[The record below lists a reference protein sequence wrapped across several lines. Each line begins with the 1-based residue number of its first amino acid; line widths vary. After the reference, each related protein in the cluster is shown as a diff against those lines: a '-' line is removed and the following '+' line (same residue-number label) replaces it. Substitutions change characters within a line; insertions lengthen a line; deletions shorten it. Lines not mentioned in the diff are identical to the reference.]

1 MDYKYIE
8 QLLERYWACE
18 TSLQEEQILQSF
30 FAQDDVPEHLNTYK
44 AIFMAQQSEKDARLS
59 DDFEEKVLSLI
70 DDEEPVDENAVTA
83 RRIKFVR
90 RIRPLY
96 QAAGLLA
103 MLLVIGLAAQHS
115 FGNDEEDATQYA
127 HEQELT
133 LPENEFTPIPDQQ
146 SASIPEATIDTI
158 NYTR

>member
-18 TSLQEEQILQSF
+18 TSLQEEQILHSF
-30 FAQDDVPEHLNTYK
+30 FAQDDMPEHLSAYK
-44 AIFMAQQSEKDARLS
+44 AIFMAQQPQEDARLS
-59 DDFEEKVLSLI
+59 KDFDSRILSLI
-70 DDEEPVDENAVTA
+70 DEEETAENNVVTA
-83 RRIKFVR
+83 HRIRFSR
-90 RIRPLY
+90 RIRPFY

-115 FGNDEEDATQYA
+115 FNDEEEQTTQFA
-127 HEQELT
+127 EQQEMT
-133 LPENEFTPIPDQQ
+133 LPENEFTPIPNQQ
-146 SASIPEATIDTI
+146 SAAIPEVVIDSM